1 LVWQY
6 TFLNNLLGKKH
17 LLIKYELIRC
27 NPDLHIHLLS
37 AYLMWFFSSVLI
49 NRPIFLIT
57 ISPKPFLIF
66 LEQLKINFLW
76 FGATMKD
83 IINVDETIKN

>member
-1 LVWQY
+1 
-6 TFLNNLLGKKH
+6 
-17 LLIKYELIRC
+17 
-27 NPDLHIHLLS
+27 
-37 AYLMWFFSSVLI
+37 MWFFSSVLI